1 MLLLER
7 VSEMPFQRFFER
19 CEGRRCDIGGII
31 VISEVVVPP
40 FRRISFFHQR
50 EVEPDL
56 FLVISVDVFVY
67 PEIVL
72 AGVNKVIILFF
83 VSGKRL
89 GFVPDF
95 SFGYCSH

>member
-19 CEGRRCDIGGII
+19 CEDRRCDIGGII

-56 FLVISVDVFVY
+56 LLVISVDVFVY
-67 PEIVL
+67 PEVIF
-72 AGVNKVIILFF
+72 AGVDKVIVLFF
-83 VSGKRL
+83 VFNKCL
-89 GFVPDF
+89 GFVSNF
-95 SFGYCSH
+95 SFWYCSY